1 MSKKKKFAALLQ
13 TAQQE
18 IEHTEVYIKEHIEIL
33 DELRDLIRPLSE
45 EEYRQL
51 EQNIVEEG
59 CRDPLVVWKDS
70 QAQRYV
76 LIDGHHRYSI
86 CQKHKLPFKIELRD
100 FENIEAV
107 KDWMV
112 NNQLGKRNLTKE
124 EMAYLRGYQY
134 NRFKQKPGNLANLKQ
149 FAATAD
155 DTSRQKE
162 EGSTAEKL
170 AKLFKVSDKTIKRDG
185 QYAEGLG
192 RLSEGM
198 PELKNKILKGELK
211 VPAKVLRQVP
221 KMSDE
226 EIAQLRERLLQ
237 QSQEQ
242 TGNKNEQKASSAPKK
257 DKDKVSQLK
266 AEVIQLL
273 KQVEDEALLL
283 QIKKLLGA

>member
-18 IEHTEVYIKEHIEIL
+18 VEHTEVYIKEHIEIL
-33 DELRDLIRPLSE
+33 DELRDLIRPLSD
-45 EEYRQL
+45 EEYKQL
-51 EQNIVEEG
+51 EQNILEEG

-70 QAQRYV
+70 RAQRYV
-76 LIDGHHRYSI
+76 LIDGHHRYGI
-86 CQKHKLPFKIELRD
+86 CQRHKLPFKIELRE

-134 NRFKQKPGNLANLKQ
+134 NRFKQKSGNIANLKQ
-149 FAATAD
+149 FAGQAEE
-155 DTSRQKE
+155 QPKE

-170 AKLFKVSDKTIKRDG
+170 ANVFKVSDKTIKRDG
-185 QYAEGLG
+185 QYAEGLD

-198 PELKNKILKGELK
+198 PGLKNKILKGELK

-221 KMSDE
+221 KMSE
-226 EIAQLRERLLQ
+226 AEVAQLRETLLQ
-237 QSQEQ
+237 SPTKQAGSK
-242 TGNKNEQKASSAPKK
+242 NKRKASPASK
-257 DKDKVSQLK
+257 KDKVSRLK
-266 AEVIQLL
+266 AEVMQLL
-273 KQVEDEALLL
+273 KQVEDETLLL
-283 QIKKLLGA
+283 QVKKLLQG

>member
-18 IEHTEVYIKEHIEIL
+18 IEHTEVYIKEHIEIVE
-33 DELRDLIRPLSE
+33 ELRDLIRPLSD
-45 EEYRQL
+45 EEYKQL
-51 EQNIVEEG
+51 EQNILEEG
-59 CRDPLVVWKDS
+59 CRDPLVVWKDTA
-70 QAQRYV
+70 AQRYV
-76 LIDGHHRYSI
+76 LIDGHHRYGI

-134 NRFKQKPGNLANLKQ
+134 NRFKQKPGNIANLKQ
-149 FAATAD
+149 FAGSAEDATKE
-155 DTSRQKE
+155 KE

-170 AKLFKVSDKTIKRDG
+170 ANLFKVSDKTIKRDG
-185 QYAEGLG
+185 QYAEGLD

-226 EIAQLRERLLQ
+226 EVAQLRQTLLQ
-237 QSQEQ
+237 NPTPPAKKGSKK
-242 TGNKNEQKASSAPKK
+242 TRSSAPA
-257 DKDKVSQLK
+257 KDKVSALK
-266 AEVIQLL
+266 AEVMQLI
-273 KQVEDEALLL
+273 KQLDDEDLLL
-283 QIKKLLGA
+283 QIKQLLGA

>member
-18 IEHTEVYIKEHIEIL
+18 VEHTEVYIKEHIEIL
-33 DELRDLIRPLSE
+33 DELRDLIRPLSD
-45 EEYRQL
+45 EEYKQL
-51 EQNIVEEG
+51 EQNILEEG

-70 QAQRYV
+70 RAQRYV
-76 LIDGHHRYSI
+76 LIDGHHRYGI
-86 CQKHKLPFKIELRD
+86 CQRHKLPFKIELRE

-134 NRFKQKPGNLANLKQ
+134 NRFKQKSGNIANLKQ
-149 FAATAD
+149 FAGQAEE
-155 DTSRQKE
+155 QPKE

-170 AKLFKVSDKTIKRDG
+170 ANVFKVSDKTIKRDG
-185 QYAEGLG
+185 QYAEGLD

-198 PELKNKILKGELK
+198 PGLKNKILKGELK

-221 KMSDE
+221 KMSE
-226 EIAQLRERLLQ
+226 AEVAQLRETLLQ
-237 QSQEQ
+237 SPTKQAGSK
-242 TGNKNEQKASSAPKK
+242 NKRKTSPAPKK
-257 DKDKVSQLK
+257 DKVSRLK
-266 AEVIQLL
+266 AEVMQLL
-273 KQVEDEALLL
+273 KQVEDETLLL
-283 QIKKLLGA
+283 QVKKLLQG